1 MLELPLFTTI
11 KKNEIKP
18 FAVTWMDLES
28 IILSELNQTKKE
40 KYLGNLERNDANE
53 HIYKIET
60 DLQT

>member
-1 MLELPLFTTI
+1 
-11 KKNEIKP
+11 
-18 FAVTWMDLES
+18 MDLES